1 MTKEVV
7 IIYTVHYLSYI
18 NSSTG
23 CTLHI
28 FYYKGIN
35 DRIDLEM
42 IPPDSQNVERNN
54 MHKVNRTKYRKK
66 GGTEGIL

>member
-1 MTKEVV
+1 
-7 IIYTVHYLSYI
+7 
-18 NSSTG
+18 
-23 CTLHI
+23 
-28 FYYKGIN
+28 
-35 DRIDLEM
+35 M